1 MKKRIIILS
10 VASLLV
16 ILTVGAALFLVPKES
31 SQSMNGST
39 QSTSSPT
46 NTSFCSIQGGL
57 YSSSSQVNSS
67 IEFNPDNNTFSVVD
81 SGIASDLPEGKYHCA
96 DGKLYAEYTPSPF
109 GVVYEYVFQIVDEDT
124 LCYLA
129 DESTPTMVMK
139 DGLIYELVKD

>member
-1 MKKRIIILS
+1 MKNKAFLLG
-10 VASLLV
+10 ATLLV
-16 ILTVGAALFLVPKES
+16 IAFAVCSAWFFIPKES

-67 IEFNPDNNTFSVVD
+67 IEFNTDNNTFSVVD
-81 SGIASDLPEGKYHCA
+81 TGLASDLPEGKYHCA